1 MDNIQTL
8 VLKISQEVNM
18 NMEETEM
25 LQHDIWNLRGHEWAE
40 VVRRHCTKE
49 TQELFEKL
57 VFKSKTKRLHISM
70 AYTYVGDTGIDIPLE
85 LLEGKTEEEQYK
97 IAYQYAQEHIGE
109 IPVARNA
116 DYVADSD
123 NFEMDDIEWEEE

>member
-40 VVRRHCTKE
+40 VVKKHCTKE

-57 VFKSKTKRLHISM
+57 VFKS
-70 AYTYVGDTGIDIPLE
+70 
-85 LLEGKTEEEQYK
+85 
-97 IAYQYAQEHIGE
+97 
-109 IPVARNA
+109 
-116 DYVADSD
+116 ADSD
-123 NFEMDDIEWEEE
+123 NFEIDDIEWEEE